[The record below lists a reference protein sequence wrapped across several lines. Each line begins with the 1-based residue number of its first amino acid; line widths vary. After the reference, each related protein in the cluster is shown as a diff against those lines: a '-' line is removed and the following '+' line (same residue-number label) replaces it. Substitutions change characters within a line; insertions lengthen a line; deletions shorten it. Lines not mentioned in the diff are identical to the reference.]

1 VIPAPGDF
9 GNDTWLGDSWKIGGG
24 STWLT
29 GSYDP
34 ELDTVY
40 WAIANPAPVFD
51 RSVRGDGDNL
61 FTNSVV
67 ALNPETGQRKWHY
80 QFTPNDGHDWDS
92 AQAMVLVD
100 RVWRGQNRK
109 LLLHADRN
117 GHFYVLD
124 RTDGTFLSGTPFIHQ
139 TWNKGF
145 DAKGRPQRIPGS
157 ESSAKGSFLVYPT
170 VGGGTNFQAPSYS
183 PLTGL
188 FYLEY
193 SEAGTV
199 YVSQPTE
206 PQKGQ
211 EWLGRAPARGGPP
224 ARGPNDPAPS
234 TGIKAIDVESG
245 KTVWDFK
252 LFQGSL
258 SNGVLATG
266 GGVLFASARDGNII
280 ALDAKTGKYLW
291 HYQTSGTHAA
301 SPISYA
307 VDGRQY
313 VALTAGSV
321 LFSFSLPE

>member
-1 VIPAPGDF
+1 M
-9 GNDTWLGDSWKIGGG
+9 
-24 STWLT
+24 T

-34 ELDTVY
+34 ELDTLY
-40 WAIANPAPVFD
+40 WAIGNPAPVFD
-51 RSVRGDGDNL
+51 RLPRGDGDNL
-61 FTNSVV
+61 FTDSVV
-67 ALNPETGQRKWHY
+67 ALDPETGRRKWHY

-92 AQAMVLVD
+92 TEAMVLVD
-100 RVWRGQNRK
+100 RMWRGQNRK

-145 DAKGRPQRIPGS
+145 DAKGRPLRIPGS

-170 VGGGTNFQAPSYS
+170 GSGATNFQAPSYS
-183 PLTGL
+183 PVTGL

-193 SEAGTV
+193 SEAGAV
-199 YVSQPTE
+199 YVSQTE
-206 PQKGQ
+206 TPQRGQ
-211 EWLGRAPARGGPP
+211 EYWGRARGRGGPP
-224 ARGPNDPAPS
+224 VRGPNDPPPS
-234 TGIKAIDVESG
+234 AGIKALDVETG

-258 SNGVLATG
+258 SNGVLATA
-266 GGVLFASARDGNII
+266 GGVLFASSRDGNII

-291 HYQTSGTHAA
+291 HYQTGGTHAA
-301 SPISYA
+301 SPMSYA

-313 VALTAGSV
+313 IALTAGSV
-321 LFSFSLPE
+321 LFSFALPE